1 VRRHLQAWRGRLPAG
16 FQRLQSLP
24 DFSPPAPRQAV
35 WWLMK
40 TKELGPEQQ
49 EYVRELL
56 AHSPTLKAGL
66 ELVKDFQELLAGK
79 KAREFDQWREAV
91 KQSGLKELQSFS
103 DGLLKDEAAVRAAM
117 TYDWSNGQVEGNVNR
132 LKMIKREMFG
142 RAGFDLLRLRVLH
155 AP

>member
-1 VRRHLQAWRGRLPAG
+1 LPAG